1 MKIESPRNMYLGR
14 SRTRRKRVTGRGRAG
29 LAARNSNRRRTG
41 FVGDVLSSRLS
52 SGLKS
57 ARGLEI
63 SRAVNIHA
71 GN

>member
-1 MKIESPRNMYLGR
+1 MM
-14 SRTRRKRVTGRGRAG
+14 SRGSRAG
-29 LAARNSNRRRTG
+29 LAARSNNRSRRTG
-41 FVGDVLSSRLS
+41 FIGNVLSSRLS
-52 SGLKS
+52 GSLES